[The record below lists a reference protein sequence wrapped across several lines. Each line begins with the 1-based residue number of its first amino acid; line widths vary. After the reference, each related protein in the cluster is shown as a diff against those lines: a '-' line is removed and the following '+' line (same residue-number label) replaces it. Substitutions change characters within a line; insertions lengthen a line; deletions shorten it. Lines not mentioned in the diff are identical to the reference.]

1 MPYTNTLHFTQ
12 KLLRELHVKSYVL
25 TEPFNWSP
33 TYDGGLRK
41 GILSPSALE
50 QIASTWPRQFAN
62 VVKDNIIARLTD
74 AYHCE
79 YMCVRLPDNSGPAI
93 LLIGPF
99 TYEKMT
105 ESRIIGLCNELQIPG
120 NLTAFM
126 HRYYQTLPFVA
137 DERCVKAIS
146 RLLAEEMWKNTKIYV
161 SVFGEDHLIKPVYN
175 IDHPSPTLNT
185 LHRLELQYTNESV
198 LMNAISNGD
207 LITIDQMLEGG
218 KVIANNHKFTDSL
231 RDKKNEL
238 IVFNTICRKAAEN
251 GHIHPVY
258 LEETFDKNIYEIERT
273 TEIEELNK
281 FSRRMVRE
289 YCLLVQSHSLKNYT
303 QPIRQA
309 INHIAFHLTD
319 DLSLSALAKLLM
331 LNSSYLS
338 TLFKRETGMTLT
350 YYVNLKRIEH
360 AIFLLN
366 TTTFPIQEIAALCG
380 IRDLNYFTKTFK
392 KYKNCTPTEYREMLK
407 GK

>member
-1 MPYTNTLHFTQ
+1 MNTIDFVRKTLEELGIHTFILNEPFQ
-12 KLLRELHVKSYVL
+12 WDSMFDNALREHIL
-25 TEPFNWSP
+25 TSQDEIEAQWTVTIPDICQKNILATISDSFN
-33 TYDGGLRK
+33 
-41 GILSPSALE
+41 
-50 QIASTWPRQFAN
+50 
-62 VVKDNIIARLTD
+62 
-74 AYHCE
+74 CE
-79 YMCVRLPDNSGPAI
+79 YVCIRLPDPDRLSV
-93 LLIGPF
+93 LFVGPF

-161 SVFGEDHLIKPVYN
+161 SVYGEDHLIKPVYN

-238 IVFNTICRKAAEN
+238 IVFNTICRKAAEK

-273 TEIEELNK
+273 TAIEELNK

-319 DLSLSALAKLLM
+319 
-331 LNSSYLS
+331 Y
-338 TLFKRETGMTLT
+338 
-350 YYVNLKRIEH
+350 RI
-360 AIFLLN
+360 
-366 TTTFPIQEIAALCG
+366 P
-380 IRDLNYFTKTFK
+380 
-392 KYKNCTPTEYREMLK
+392 
-407 GK
+407 